1 MKNLFS
7 MATIILCTL
16 FSFSAFGVTKH
27 AIIVVMDGARYTE
40 TMGDQTHAN
49 VPKIAA
55 LASQGV
61 VLSAFRTAKTGSI
74 AESWTETCPGHARI
88 TTGTYQNI
96 ANDGSELPS
105 KPSMFQQYRQQK
117 SSSAASGWVICSKDK
132 LFILANSSAS
142 GWNDQYQPSMDC
154 GVNGDGSGGYR
165 ADNLTHD
172 IVIQKLATDRPA
184 LMIINY
190 KGPDA
195 MGHANDWNGYLA
207 SIREIDGYADD
218 IWSIIQAD
226 DSLKNTTALF
236 IVNDHGRH
244 TNDFTSH
251 GDNCAGCRTIM
262 CVALGPDI
270 KANVTTVAA
279 HEQIDLAPTI
289 AHMMGFT
296 ISTATGVVMTEIFK
310 VSATAR
316 YEKKSGLLS
325 MRSGKISVST
335 GDSRGIV
342 FNNLPGDAVVDIVNL
357 SGARVARI
365 AADPARRTAVWY
377 PAHPTGAKAAGG
389 RYVCTVAS
397 RRAGTVLLSAITNL
411 Q

>member
-1 MKNLFS
+1 M
-7 MATIILCTL
+7 LCL
-16 FSFSAFGVTKH
+16 LLPLSSFGITRH
-27 AIIVVMDGARYTE
+27 AVIVVMDGARYTE

-74 AESWTETCPGHARI
+74 AESWTETCPGHARM

-96 ANDGSELPS
+96 ANDGTELPS
-105 KPSMFQQYRQQK
+105 QPSMFQHYRQQK
-117 SSSAASGWVICSKDK
+117 SGPATSGWVICSKDK

-142 GWNDQYQPSMDC
+142 GWNNQYRPSMNC

-165 ADNLTHD
+165 EDNLTHD
-172 IVIQKLATDRPA
+172 LVLQKLVADRPA

-207 SIREIDGYADD
+207 AIREIDGYADD
-218 IWSIIQAD
+218 IWNTIQAD
-226 DSLKNTTALF
+226 DSLANTTALF

-244 TNDFTSH
+244 TTDFTSH

-270 KANVTTVAA
+270 KTNATSSTTR
-279 HEQIDLAPTI
+279 EQIDLAPTI
-289 AHMMGFT
+289 ASMMGFT
-296 ISTATGVVMTEIFK
+296 MPTSTGTVMTEIIK
-310 VSATAR
+310 PSTSVKRGDEA
-316 YEKKSGLLS
+316 GLLC
-325 MRSGKISVST
+325 MTPGKISVTAS
-335 GDSRGIV
+335 SNRSVV
-342 FNNLPGDAVVDIVNL
+342 FSNLPEGAVIDIMNV
-357 SGARVARI
+357 SGAHVARI
-365 AADPARRTAVWY
+365 ATNQATAIWSTAG
-377 PAHPTGAKAAGG
+377 PPGAPMVKG
-389 RYVCTVAS
+389 YFVCTLRNRHVP
-397 RRAGTVLLSAITNL
+397 TVLMHVMVP
-411 Q
+411 